1 MRPKLITNQ
10 SAADGIARPIEVL
23 NLGAGVQSSTVLLM
37 SIHGELP
44 KLDHAIF
51 ADTGWEPSRVYRW
64 LDWLQPIAER
74 AGVKVHRVSRG
85 NIREDHVTGMLSGRR
100 GRAGGVDGVDG
111 VENKGQRWGSM
122 PFFVMNP
129 DGTQGL
135 IRRQCTKEYKIEV
148 IERHLKRE
156 ILGFKPR
163 ARMPKQVIVRRWYGI
178 SYDEMDRMRTVN
190 ADGNWVANW
199 YPLVEKRI
207 TRQACLL
214 WMDQHGYPE
223 PPRSACVACPFRS
236 MEEWRRL
243 QRESPKEFADAVEFD
258 KTMRKCGG
266 ISGDVFVHRKMK
278 PLDEVD
284 LTTDVDRGQGT
295 LWDIDGFRDECQGVC
310 GV

>member
-1 MRPKLITNQ
+1 M
-10 SAADGIARPIEVL
+10 IEVL

-44 KLDHAIF
+44 KIDHAIF
-51 ADTGWEPSRVYRW
+51 ADTGWEPQAVYRW
-64 LDWLQPIAER
+64 LHDFLMPNAEKAGIPIH
-74 AGVKVHRVSRG
+74 VVSRG
-85 NIREDHVTGMLSGRR
+85 DIRQDHLTGMLSGRR
-100 GRAGGVDGVDG
+100 GRAGGVDG

-122 PFFVMNP
+122 PFFVKNP
-129 DGTQGL
+129 DGSQGL
-135 IRRQCTKEYKIEV
+135 IRRQCTREYKIAV

-156 ILGFKPR
+156 ILGYKPR
-163 ARMPKQVIVRRWYGI
+163 QRMPKECVVRRWYGI
-178 SYDEMDRMRTVN
+178 SYDEMDRTRTVN

-199 YPLVEKRI
+199 YPLVERRI

-243 QRESPKEFADAVEFD
+243 KRQSPQEFADAVAFD
-258 KTMRKCGG
+258 KAMRKCGG
-266 ISGDVFVHRKMK
+266 MNGDVYVHRKMVS
-278 PLDEVD
+278 LDEVD
-284 LTTDVDRGQGT
+284 LSTDIDRGQGVMFD
-295 LWDIDGFRDECQGVC
+295 LDGFRNECQGVC